1 MTKYIVADDGSGNS
15 NLLAQ
20 SWRSNA
26 ASWSRAVREGK
37 IVSRKSVTDAA
48 ILNAIVRHKPSNVL
62 DLGCGEGWLCR
73 ALSSDVPYR
82 VGVDASPELISLAL
96 VIGGADFITL
106 CYADLIANPL
116 AAGSG
121 FDVIV
126 ANFSLL
132 DESTRDLISALGHA
146 ARPDGKLVVQTVHTW
161 NIDGEYRTGWRT
173 ERFEALGE
181 EGWTPMPWFFR
192 TLENWISAFG
202 ETWRLERIEE
212 PCIDKDSFPASLIM
226 TATKWSGSSGS

>member
-1 MTKYIVADDGSGNS
+1 VTKYIVADDGTGNS

-26 ASWSRAVREGK
+26 ARWSRAVREGE
-37 IVSRKSVTDAA
+37 IVSRKRITDAA
-48 ILNAIVRHKPSNVL
+48 ILNAILRHKPSNVL

-73 ALSSDVPYR
+73 ALSSDVQYR
-82 VGVDASPELISLAL
+82 VGIDASPELISLAL
-96 VIGGADFITL
+96 AIGGADFVTL
-106 CYADLIANPL
+106 RYADLIADPL
-116 AAGSG
+116 AAGGG
-121 FDVIV
+121 FDVIA

-132 DESTRDLISALGHA
+132 DECTPDLFVALGHVA
-146 ARPDGKLVVQTVHTW
+146 QLGGKLVVQTVHPW

-173 ERFEALGE
+173 ERFEALGR

-192 TLENWISAFG
+192 TLENWVSAFG

-212 PCIDKDSFPASLIM
+212 PCMDDGSFPASLIM
-226 TATKWSGSSGS
+226 TATKGLASSRS